1 MKTHPPMRKWL
12 TLAAAIGSEVAA
24 TLALKAALDHP
35 GWYVLVV
42 AGYLAAFAFLAV
54 CLRLG
59 IKIGVAYGIWGAGG
73 VVVTAVLSALIYG
86 EPLTAL
92 MGLGIVLIIAGVLTV
107 ELGSQRA
114 AREHEAPA

>member
-1 MKTHPPMRKWL
+1 MRKWL

-24 TLALKAALDHP
+24 TLALKAALGHP
-35 GWYVLVV
+35 AWYALVV
-42 AGYLAAFAFLAV
+42 AGYVAAFGFLAA

-59 IKIGVAYGIWGAGG
+59 LKIGVAYGIWGAGG
-73 VVVTAVLSALIYG
+73 VTVTAVLSFLIYG

-92 MGLGIVLIIAGVLTV
+92 MSLGIALIIAGVLTV

-114 AREHEAPA
+114 ARDPEVPA